1 MLSANHINEDVLLRY
16 ADGELPSQQQA
27 QVRDHLT
34 SCWQCRAA
42 LDELQQVITEC
53 ARHHQTISD
62 HFPSPPAPWCDIR
75 EAFADVDA
83 ALGSRSFFERAKEWL
98 NAGFVMKPVR
108 WVPAMAGVAAVALLV
123 QQFTNVPTAK
133 AAELLRQAVVASE
146 SRPNLPRK
154 IEVRARGRNLTRM
167 VAAPLPVTKTAEAAA
182 FAEVE
187 AMFKAAHYNWEDPLS
202 ARSFNDW
209 RNRLDEKSDEVIAS
223 GASFEIRTRAEHN
236 EIRLATLK
244 LRQADMRAVESTF
257 RFRNDDLVEIR
268 EVSADPLLTSSPS
281 GTMGAPRAV
290 PSMGAAEPASA
301 SVPASAYEELQV
313 WAALHRVGADLGD
326 PVEVSRQNDRVVVRG
341 IGVPQPLQA
350 RIRQELGGNQR
361 VDIQFSDPSNSV
373 PSTEPRRVSAPAVNP
388 ELVRI
393 QERMER
399 YIGGRASFEQF
410 TDGVLR
416 ESESLL
422 SHAHALQ
429 RLAQHFPSESESQL
443 SADQRHLLQSL
454 CQEHAE
460 ILWQKI
466 AVIQAR
472 MNPVLASLGVSNS
485 GFSTDA
491 AGSAIGSA
499 SWQQAT
505 DELLRQARHTDS
517 LLAVML
523 LSATGD
529 AAVDRLPAQVSQDL
543 AALKAKIASYRSRR
557 TQ

>member
-1 MLSANHINEDVLLRY
+1 
-16 ADGELPSQQQA
+16 
-27 QVRDHLT
+27 
-34 SCWQCRAA
+34 
-42 LDELQQVITEC
+42 
-53 ARHHQTISD
+53 
-62 HFPSPPAPWCDIR
+62 
-75 EAFADVDA
+75 
-83 ALGSRSFFERAKEWL
+83 
-98 NAGFVMKPVR
+98 
-108 WVPAMAGVAAVALLV
+108 
-123 QQFTNVPTAK
+123 
-133 AAELLRQAVVASE
+133 
-146 SRPNLPRK
+146 
-154 IEVRARGRNLTRM
+154 
-167 VAAPLPVTKTAEAAA
+167 
-182 FAEVE
+182 
-187 AMFKAAHYNWEDPLS
+187 
-202 ARSFNDW
+202 
-209 RNRLDEKSDEVIAS
+209 
-223 GASFEIRTRAEHN
+223 
-236 EIRLATLK
+236 
-244 LRQADMRAVESTF
+244 
-257 RFRNDDLVEIR
+257 
-268 EVSADPLLTSSPS
+268 
-281 GTMGAPRAV
+281 
-290 PSMGAAEPASA
+290 MGAAEPASA